1 MWFFSSG
8 KAVLWSDVAMGRG
21 GVGDVSIVVVVPFP
35 RLAKEKT
42 ATKGNDPLPEP
53 LALP

>member
-8 KAVLWSDVAMGRG
+8 KAVLWPDVAMGR
-21 GVGDVSIVVVVPFP
+21 GVGDVSIVAVVPFP

-42 ATKGNDPLPEP
+42 ATKGNNPLPEP
-53 LALP
+53 LAPP